1 MTHDVII
8 GIGIILFLIVGMCV
22 FVRGKYNMPDGEPF
36 TCDYFNR
43 LAATVKEFS
52 DE

>member
-22 FVRGKYNMPDGEPF
+22 FVRGSKGDW
-36 TCDYFNR
+36 R
-43 LAATVKEFS
+43 
-52 DE
+52 